1 MSSHDE
7 YATYRN
13 PLSSRYASDEMLFN
27 FSERK
32 KFTTWRKLWLY
43 LAKASKVFQSSIKKV
58 SSKIKYPSLFQEAG
72 LEITNAQIAELE
84 ACVED
89 VDIRAAEEEE
99 RKTKHDVMAHLHIYA
114 SQCPLASPI
123 IHLGATSCYIGDN
136 TVYSNFKFKSILE
149 IIYYFSF

>member
-1 MSSHDE
+1 V
-7 YATYRN
+7 AQ
-13 PLSSRYASDEMLFN
+13 A
-27 FSERK
+27 
-32 KFTTWRKLWLY
+32 
-43 LAKASKVFQSSIKKV
+43 LALPRQGFKGIFQLSIKKAYI
-58 SSKIKYPSLFQEAG
+58 KIKYPSLCQEAG

-136 TVYSNFKFKSILE
+136 TVCIQYNIQKYFRNY
-149 IIYYFSF
+149 YYFFNF